1 LTGIKSFLL
10 AAVQHEIVMK
20 PPQPAT
26 HDAPLR
32 ALEADINA
40 VASTLFQR
48 WPVLIGFSVR
58 DGGRDDE
65 LHMDIST
72 YPEPG
77 CEERG
82 VLLREIAQA
91 LAELMDEAPGAGPLL
106 RARTFARTR
115 H

>member
-1 LTGIKSFLL
+1 
-10 AAVQHEIVMK
+10 MK
-20 PPQPAT
+20 PLQSAL
-26 HDAPLR
+26 HDAPLH

-48 WPVLIGFSVR
+48 WPLLIGFSVR
-58 DGGRDDE
+58 DGGKDDE
-65 LHMDIST
+65 LHMDISM

-77 CEERG
+77 HEERSA
-82 VLLREIAQA
+82 LLGEIAQA
-91 LAELMDEAPGAGPLL
+91 LQELMDETPGAGPLL